1 MVSFDVRKPFNAVR
15 RGLFTPSG
23 AATLG
28 AEPLAIT
35 EGVGLDKLWDASVKG
50 KGSPANTDD
59 KEAEFGLAGAAVD
72 VAEKG
77 RLVKGAEVEANVS
90 LEAAVGR
97 GVDVA

>member
-15 RGLFTPSG
+15 RELFTPSG

-35 EGVGLDKLWDASVKG
+35 GVGLDKLWDASVKG

-59 KEAEFGLAGAAVD
+59 NEAEFGLVGAAVD

-77 RLVKGAEVEANVS
+77 RLVKGDEVETNVS